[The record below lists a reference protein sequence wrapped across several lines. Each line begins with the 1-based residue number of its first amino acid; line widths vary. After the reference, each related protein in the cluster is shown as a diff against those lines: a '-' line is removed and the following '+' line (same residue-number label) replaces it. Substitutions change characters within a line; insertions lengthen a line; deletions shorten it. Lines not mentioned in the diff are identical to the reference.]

1 MGIVEGEPDHTGLG
15 RMARALQRL
24 LLRGQSG
31 GGTTDHWGPKRDGK
45 ASTPEPP
52 DRNETSGTEH

>member
-15 RMARALQRL
+15 SMARALQRV
-24 LLRGQSG
+24 LRGLSG
-31 GGTTDHWGPKRDGK
+31 AGTADHRGSERGGK

-52 DRNETSGTEH
+52 DREETRGTEP